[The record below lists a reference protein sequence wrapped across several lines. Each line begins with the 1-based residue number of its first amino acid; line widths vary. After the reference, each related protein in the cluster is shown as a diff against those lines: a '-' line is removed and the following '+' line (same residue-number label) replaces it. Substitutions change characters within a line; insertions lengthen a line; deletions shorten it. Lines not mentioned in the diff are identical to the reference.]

1 MKRSSPSMTVLA
13 VMGTV
18 LVLSACTVTHVP
30 EPWPS
35 SRTTVVVHPGLY
47 ACSLGQVGVT
57 VDDGL
62 VVIGLV
68 RGGPAW
74 RAGIRLGDEVV
85 SVAGQRVSTI
95 AEAQRLGVGWPG
107 TLVNL
112 TVYRPDVRGYRS
124 YTVTRACLP

>member
-1 MKRSSPSMTVLA
+1 MNRSRPLITVLA
-13 VMGTV
+13 VLGAM

-30 EPWPS
+30 DPWPS
-35 SRTTVVVHPGLY
+35 SRTTVVVQPGLH

-57 VDDGL
+57 VDERL

-68 RGGPAW
+68 QGGPAW

-85 SVAGQRVSTI
+85 SVGGQRVSTI
-95 AEAQRLGVGWPG
+95 AEAQRRGLGPPG

-112 TVYRPDVRGYRS
+112 TVYRPDAGGYRS
-124 YTVTRACLP
+124 YTVARACLP